1 MKERGKVLILRLKF
15 SQDAFSHDSELGKPL
30 ALHYLANKLYKNN
43 KKVTP
48 GFPTTRT
55 TTTTTTPPEVLPDTL
70 EMQTFDAGKL
80 LKSKTKKGTFSSS
93 EKVISSQGIRQ
104 K

>member
-1 MKERGKVLILRLKF
+1 ML
-15 SQDAFSHDSELGKPL
+15 FSHDSELGKPL

-55 TTTTTTPPEVLPDTL
+55 TITPPEVLPDTL

-80 LKSKTKKGTFSSS
+80 LKSKTKKGAFSNS

>member
-1 MKERGKVLILRLKF
+1 ML
-15 SQDAFSHDSELGKPL
+15 FSHDSELGKPL
-30 ALHYLANKLYKNN
+30 ALRYLANKLYKNN

-48 GFPTTRT
+48 RFPTTRT
-55 TTTTTTPPEVLPDTL
+55 TTTTTTPPEVLPDAL